1 MERRE
6 SVQPTLLLMLLKKRK
21 QSKRPL
27 AGSGTAAIDWVTG
40 SPPVGALIK
49 AEGYGSFSNDTS
61 LIPAAQRATCLT
73 VGLHVRRAG
82 GVCSQSACHM
92 LFVIISRCW
101 GCGLGTQRARWLRV
115 PGKFL

>member
-1 MERRE
+1 M
-6 SVQPTLLLMLLKKRK
+6 QPTLLLMLLKKRK

-61 LIPAAQRATCLT
+61 LIPAAQRATCLHGWAARQESRW
-73 VGLHVRRAG
+73 GLQP
-82 GVCSQSACHM
+82 VCLPYAVCYN
-92 LFVIISRCW
+92 
-101 GCGLGTQRARWLRV
+101 
-115 PGKFL
+115 